1 MMLSYS
7 AFKWTARL
15 LGGVAA
21 MGAFALAAGTANAG
35 TITVTTDL
43 DGFNDGDGKCSLR
56 EAIQAA
62 NTNAPFDACPAGDGA
77 DTIVF
82 DTTAMG
88 GNVITLTITTPSLG
102 GNDDNEYRDLDV
114 VVDQALSDTS
124 VFTLTIDGGS
134 GVTVQGDPTNWPD
147 RVFDIL
153 TPTVPGAVA
162 GGVLLK
168 NLYIKFGGPIS
179 PNFET
184 YLLSVCRLGG
194 GGVRHR
200 SGGLLEITGG
210 TVERNR
216 VNANGGGICQDGG
229 QLRLVSYPYIAT
241 NQALFD
247 GGGIY
252 ISGTADI
259 VATVAQ
265 NNASLDGGGVYVRAG
280 SLVTVTNSNVS
291 DNGASDGSGG
301 GFWNAGALTFS
312 GGNVTNNQAPVSV
325 GGGVY
330 NAAGGVV
337 NASFVTINDND
348 ARDGAGLYNLGT
360 ATLDATVQSNIAADN
375 GGGIWNAGALTIN
388 GGSYNANQAQNGGGI
403 YNASNGSVTLTNA
416 GVSSNIASANGGGVY
431 NLGAVSISSA
441 GVGPNNGANNG
452 GGIWNNGV
460 LTITSAGVT
469 TNTASA
475 DGGGIYN
482 ASNGTATLTTAGVSD
497 NQAPNGSGGGIY
509 NDGTLNVTSSG
520 VDANQAAFGGG
531 IYNGLGGATASLT
544 SAQVNGNSATQ
555 QGGGIFNNGTLD
567 VNGARVNNNSAGQ
580 AGGGIYNQNGTAVI
594 FNFSQ
599 VNGNVINQTGFLS
612 AQGGGIWNGAT
623 LVITSSSVNSNTA
636 AAVNNLGFANAA
648 GGGIYNQSA
657 TTLHITGTQANSN
670 TVTAAGFSGANA
682 QGGGV
687 HNGFNS
693 AIYITNSSVVANAA
707 VAAGGVGSG
716 QAQGGGVSNNNGAVA
731 IARSTINNNSAAG
744 SGSSSFAS
752 GGGVFSD
759 APAPNALTIEDSQVN
774 NNVAS
779 GGLAQGGG
787 VHNLSGGAEMRRG
800 TIAGNVVSATNNA
813 QGGGAFNGGALL
825 ITATLVAQN
834 TATATQQAQGG
845 GAFNAASGV
854 LTVTFSTLE
863 QNQARGGSAG
873 QGGGAFSS
881 GTMRIEGSTVQA
893 NTATS
898 DGGGVYRFNG
908 LVDIV
913 ASTLAANQAISD
925 GGGLYNNAS
934 VPVGGMVVQHS
945 AVVSNTAQRG
955 GSAYNLAGLLLMRN
969 STVSGNS
976 GNGAIYADDSDP
988 GPASSSNT
996 QLQFVTVASNT
1007 GSVGLNVATGANAT
1021 AYATLLA
1028 YNSGGNCAGFAFPL
1042 FSLSSD
1048 ASCLGMSMGNPLLKP
1063 LALNG
1068 GGTLNHALA
1077 LGSPA
1082 IDKVPAAFCTV
1093 SRDQRYFSR
1102 PWFLTNACDI
1112 GAFEL
1117 QPYYP
1122 VFVPIVFRP

>member
-7 AFKWTARL
+7 AFKWMARL

-21 MGAFALAAGTANAG
+21 MGAFALAANTASAG
-35 TITVTTDL
+35 IITVTTAL
-43 DGFNDGDGKCSLR
+43 DEFNTTPDTGCSLR

-88 GNVITLTITTPSLG
+88 GTVITLTIQNASG
-102 GNDDNEYRDLDV
+102 NGNDDNEYLDLDV
-114 VVDQALSDTS
+114 VVDQDPGDTT
-124 VFTLTIDGGS
+124 VFTLTIQGG
-134 GVTVQGDPTNWPD
+134 GVKVIRDFNSTPQFQD
-147 RVFDIL
+147 RIFDIL
-153 TPTVPGAVA
+153 PPGSGAVA
-162 GGVLLK
+162 GGVRIE
-168 NLYIKFGGPIS
+168 NLFI
-179 PNFET
+179 ET
-184 YLLSVCRLGG
+184 GLVTNASEETVLGTEVCYLGG
-194 GGVRHR
+194 AGVRHR
-200 SGGLLEITGG
+200 SGGLLEIDGG
-210 TVERNR
+210 TVSFNYA
-216 VNANGGGICQDGG
+216 NGNGGGICQDGG
-229 QLRLVSYPYIAT
+229 RLQLVNYPYIAT
-241 NQALFD
+241 NQAPFGG

-252 ISGTADI
+252 ISGTADL
-259 VATVAQ
+259 TVTLQQNIAQ
-265 NNASLDGGGVYVRAG
+265 NGGGVYVSVG
-280 SLVTVTNSNVS
+280 STVTVTNSGVTTNT
-291 DNGASDGSGG
+291 ASS
-301 GFWNAGALTFS
+301 S
-312 GGNVTNNQAPVSV
+312 
-325 GGGVY
+325 
-330 NAAGGVV
+330 
-337 NASFVTINDND
+337 
-348 ARDGAGLYNLGT
+348 
-360 ATLDATVQSNIAADN
+360 

-403 YNASNGSVTLTNA
+403 YNASDGSVTLTNA

-475 DGGGIYN
+475 NGGGIYN

-509 NDGTLNVTSSG
+509 NDGTLNITSSG
-520 VDANQAAFGGG
+520 VDTNQAIFGGG
-531 IYNGLGGATASLT
+531 IYNGLGAATVNLAAS
-544 SAQVNGNSATQ
+544 QVNGNSATQ
-555 QGGGIFNNGTLD
+555 QGGGI
-567 VNGARVNNNSAGQ
+567 
-580 AGGGIYNQNGTAVI
+580 
-594 FNFSQ
+594 
-599 VNGNVINQTGFLS
+599 
-612 AQGGGIWNGAT
+612 
-623 LVITSSSVNSNTA
+623 
-636 AAVNNLGFANAA
+636 
-648 GGGIYNQSA
+648 YNQSA
-657 TTLHITGTQANSN
+657 TALHITGTQVNSN
-670 TVTAAGFSGANA
+670 TVTGSGFSA
-682 QGGGV
+682 GGGV
-687 HNGFNS
+687 YNDFS
-693 AIYITNSSVVANAA
+693 STIYITNSSVNSNTVT
-707 VAAGGVGSG
+707 GSG
-716 QAQGGGVSNNNGAVA
+716 FSAGGGVCNFGA
-731 IARSTINNNSAAG
+731 
-744 SGSSSFAS
+744 
-752 GGGVFSD
+752 
-759 APAPNALTIEDSQVN
+759 
-774 NNVAS
+774 
-779 GGLAQGGG
+779 
-787 VHNLSGGAEMRRG
+787 AEMRRG

-881 GTMRIEGSTVQA
+881 GTMQIEGSTVQA

-1068 GGTLNHALA
+1068 GGTLNHALS

-1093 SRDQRYFSR
+1093 STDQRYFSR